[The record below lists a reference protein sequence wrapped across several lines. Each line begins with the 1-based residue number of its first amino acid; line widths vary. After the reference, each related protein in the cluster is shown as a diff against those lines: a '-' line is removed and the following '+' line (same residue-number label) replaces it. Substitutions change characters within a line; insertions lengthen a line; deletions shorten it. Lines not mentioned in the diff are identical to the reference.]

1 MKENRADKIDLEI
14 SKLKEELN
22 HVEGS
27 ATEVYARI
35 VGYYR
40 SVKNWNIGKKEE
52 YKERVP
58 FSKIEKETEVLVEEL
73 SPVTDKIIND
83 ITSINSKGISSYSY
97 FYRTS
102 CPNCPAMKEVLNQL
116 SLDGEEIN
124 VDMETGMEAATENLV
139 FAAPTVIFRSSTGK
153 EIFRTGHPSD
163 VIDLFKLESVSA

>member
-1 MKENRADKIDLEI
+1 METRAMEIDKEI
-14 SKLKEELN
+14 SRLKDELK

-27 ATEVYARI
+27 TTEVYARI

-58 FSKIEKETEVLVEEL
+58 FSRFEKDTEVLVEEI
-73 SPVTDKIIND
+73 SPITDKAVISK
-83 ITSINSKGISSYSY
+83 TSINSSGISTYSY

-102 CPNCPAMKEVLNQL
+102 CPNCPAMKEVLHQL
-116 SLDGEEIN
+116 SFDGEEIN
-124 VDMETGMEAATENLV
+124 VDMESGLESASENLV
-139 FAAPTVIFRSSTGK
+139 FTAPTVIFRSAEGE

-163 VIDLFKLESVSA
+163 VLDLFKLESVSA